1 MTENILRYI
10 KTFLKWIL
18 LSLIVG
24 AAGGIVGSLFHK
36 AIDYVTELRAEN
48 TWIIFLLPFG
58 GLIIAGMYSAFKSKG
73 KIDTNR
79 VIDSV
84 SGKEKVPLIML
95 PLIFV
100 STVITH
106 LFGGSAGREGAALQL
121 GGSIGYNL
129 GKTVRLKKGDI
140 HIIVMAGMS
149 AVFAALFGTPLAAA
163 FFAMEV
169 SAVGVMHYAALV
181 PCIASAITASLVA
194 LWFGVAPVR
203 FDIILPN
210 TLPITVFLQ
219 TLLVALLCALVAIC
233 FCSTIKYLEK
243 SAKKWVPNIY
253 LRAVAGSAIIIIATM
268 FIGTDYNGAG
278 MNIISNAFAGIAKPE
293 AFVLKILFTAVT
305 LAAGFKGGEIVP
317 AFFVGSTFGC
327 TFAPLIGL
335 DPVIGSA
342 IGFVALFCG
351 VVNCP
356 VASLL
361 LAIEVFGG
369 QGILLFGITCAVS
382 YMMSGNFGLYK
393 SQKIVYSK
401 LNVNYID
408 EN

>member
-1 MTENILRYI
+1 MLA
-10 KTFLKWIL
+10 
-18 LSLIVG
+18 LIVG

-36 AIDYVTELRAEN
+36 SIDYVTELRTIN
-48 TWIIFLLPFG
+48 TWVVFLLPLG
-58 GLIIAGMYSAFKSKG
+58 GLLIAVMYSAFKSKG

-84 SGKEKVPLIML
+84 SGNEKVPLIML

-106 LFGGSAGREGAALQL
+106 FLGGSAGREGAALQL

-129 GKTVRLKKGDI
+129 GKAVRLKKGDI

-163 FFAMEV
+163 FFSMEV

-181 PCIASAITASLVA
+181 PCMLSAITASLVA
-194 LWFGVAPVR
+194 LWFGVSPVR
-203 FDIILPN
+203 FAIFVNAAYSPE
-210 TLPITVFLQ
+210 
-219 TLLVALLCALVAIC
+219 TLLKTVLLALLCAIVAIG
-233 FCSTIKYLEK
+233 FCSAIKYLEK

-253 LRAVAGSAIIIIATM
+253 LRAVIGGTVIVIATM
-268 FIGTDYNGAG
+268 LIGMDYNGAG
-278 MNIISNAFAGIAKPE
+278 MNIVSNAFEGIAKPE
-293 AFVLKILFTAVT
+293 AFALKILFTAVT
-305 LAAGFKGGEIVP
+305 LSAGFKGGEIVP

-327 TFAPLIGL
+327 VLAPLIGI
-335 DPVIGSA
+335 DPTLGAA

-361 LAIEVFGG
+361 LAIEVFDG

-401 LNVNYID
+401 INANYID